1 MKMRNFI
8 PAMLAVAL
16 MALTACNNDIEGTGS
31 TKQLIN
37 FSVSTVQMD
46 ETTRASYITS
56 FGDNDQFGA
65 ISFWTDDADNV
76 YSRINKETVAKD
88 ASTSVWRTQ
97 RQHYWPAYKKSMSI
111 YAYYPTTL
119 GTSIVNNEFSYTVP
133 TSLDSQEDIMASTV
147 TYGQGQFATTIPLQF
162 THLLSGVYFTVGTG
176 NKAGTIKSITI
187 KNAKNTNTYSF
198 ASADW
203 GASPTGNVD
212 YTKAVNYVSDG
223 NDANTAIIAS
233 TNPIMLMPQELGDD
247 FSIDIVFTDTE
258 GDHNL
263 SVKPQINVVN
273 SKSHLVK
280 GQLVNFKIAV
290 TTLYT
295 IQLTASVTD
304 WGDGGVTSG
313 SLGEI

>member
-1 MKMRNFI
+1 
-8 PAMLAVAL
+8 
-16 MALTACNNDIEGTGS
+16 
-31 TKQLIN
+31 
-37 FSVSTVQMD
+37 
-46 ETTRASYITS
+46 
-56 FGDNDQFGA
+56 
-65 ISFWTDDADNV
+65 
-76 YSRINKETVAKD
+76 
-88 ASTSVWRTQ
+88 
-97 RQHYWPAYKKSMSI
+97 
-111 YAYYPTTL
+111 
-119 GTSIVNNEFSYTVP
+119 
-133 TSLDSQEDIMASTV
+133 MASTV

>member
-1 MKMRNFI
+1 
-8 PAMLAVAL
+8 MLAVAL
-16 MALTACNNDIEGTGS
+16 VSLTACSNDTEGIGS
-31 TKQLIN
+31 TELK
-37 FSVSTVQMD
+37 FSVSID
-46 ETTRASYITS
+46 ESTRASYITS

-65 ISFWTDDADNV
+65 ISFWTDAADNV
-76 YSRINKETVAKD
+76 NSLINKEVVEKD
-88 ASTSVWRTQ
+88 ATSGIWRTQ

-111 YAYYPTTL
+111 YAYYPVSL

-133 TSLDSQEDIMASTV
+133 TALDSQEDIMASTV

-223 NDANTAIIAS
+223 NDANTAIIPS
-233 TNPIMLMPQELGDD
+233 TDPIMIMPQEISSDL
-247 FSIDIVFTDTE
+247 SIDIVFNDSE

-263 SVKPQINVVN
+263 SVKPELNVTDD
-273 SKSHLVK
+273 KSYFVK

>member
-1 MKMRNFI
+1 MIRYMKIKNYI

-16 MALTACNNDIEGTGS
+16 VSLTACSNDTEGIGS
-31 TKQLIN
+31 TELK
-37 FSVSTVQMD
+37 FSVSID
-46 ETTRASYITS
+46 ESTRASYITS

-65 ISFWTDDADNV
+65 ISFWTDAADNV
-76 YSRINKETVAKD
+76 NSLINKEVVEKD
-88 ASTSVWRTQ
+88 ATSGIWRTQ

-111 YAYYPTTL
+111 YAYYPVSL

-133 TSLDSQEDIMASTV
+133 TALDSQEDIMASTV

-198 ASADW
+198 ANADW
-203 GASPTGNVD
+203 GTTPTGNVD

-233 TNPIMLMPQELGDD
+233 TNPIMLMPQEIGDD

-263 SVKPQINVVN
+263 SVKPELNVTDD
-273 SKSHLVK
+273 KSYFVK

-290 TTLYT
+290 TSLYT